1 MRFLLVLS
9 FPLFGL
15 PAQAGFELNSTTSFS
30 RSPRRARSFAQAI
43 FEWTRPP
50 RPQSVPAIDVLS
62 ASDFSECARSPRS
75 GVAIR
80 DGVSL
85 LTKNHVELPGF
96 WNPET

>member
-1 MRFLLVLS
+1 MRFLLVC
-9 FPLFGL
+9 
-15 PAQAGFELNSTTSFS
+15 PALCLVYPHRELFELNSTTSCS